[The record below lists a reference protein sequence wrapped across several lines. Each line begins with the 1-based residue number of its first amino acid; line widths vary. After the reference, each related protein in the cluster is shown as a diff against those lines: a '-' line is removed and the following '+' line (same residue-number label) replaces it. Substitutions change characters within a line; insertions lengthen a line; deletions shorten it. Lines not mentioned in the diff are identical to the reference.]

1 MYLSIWSNSALRVL
15 CSSEDLMRFDVSW
28 LRSWKQQAVVV
39 TKSALQLIGSGPWRT
54 SHSDASLQWR
64 RAADVLSCMPG
75 LGAVHVVLVNVGL
88 LMLCNAWPAQLS
100 GSNMRMLVG
109 ERAEAETAGGWQAV
123 QEDSPGCFC
132 WAA

>member
-1 MYLSIWSNSALRVL
+1 MARRLDFYA
-15 CSSEDLMRFDVSW
+15 
-28 LRSWKQQAVVV
+28 
-39 TKSALQLIGSGPWRT
+39 KSAAAWAWVCEKATAHGAGG
-54 SHSDASLQWR
+54 
-64 RAADVLSCMPG
+64 ADVLSCLPG
-75 LGAVHVVLVNVGL
+75 LGAVLVVLVIVGL

-132 WAA
+132 WAAWCFAQQ